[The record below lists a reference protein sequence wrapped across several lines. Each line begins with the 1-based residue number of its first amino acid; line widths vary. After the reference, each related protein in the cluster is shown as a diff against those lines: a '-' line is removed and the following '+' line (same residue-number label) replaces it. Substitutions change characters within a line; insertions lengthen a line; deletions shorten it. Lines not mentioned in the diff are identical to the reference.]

1 MVEKEKKLSSGK
13 KMSKVEQI
21 ELAKKLEVL
30 IEKRLGGHYGFSHN
44 GTDSLVSLKIVTS
57 EEKYIRWVKD
67 FLKPYKLPTL
77 RTKKNHGSGMKT
89 TVLINIP
96 KIPSETKTK
105 IESDFSRITS
115 ALVKKKGRI
124 VGADKKSEQNQEQL
138 NQEMIVPAQTK
149 SRRTKKEC
157 DHYAFSRFISK
168 VLAFEGL
175 NFKDLS
181 ITRCD
186 KLFRIN
192 SEDAEVIKLIAEA
205 SDYYFGK
212 KVSCVVADNKGVC
225 LSFEGADEECEQ
237 SQKFNFCYSPVVV
250 DEKDIE
256 KRLQRI
262 LPSRKYRLTQ
272 DGKFVHVVF
281 KSKKMEELM
290 FALLEMSWNIKDNE
304 NGFTVFPRFYEKPT
318 NSSQPETKAEGAANQ
333 VIIQK
338 IREDAFQELC
348 ALVESEDFV
357 FLDESLKKEVLD
369 KKEEYLRLKRVEK
382 VTAQARYLLEA
393 LGPIIKV

>member
-1 MVEKEKKLSSGK
+1 MVEKEKKPSSGK

-30 IEKRLGGHYGFSHN
+30 IEKRLGAHYGFSHN

-89 TVLINIP
+89 TILINIP
-96 KIPSETKTK
+96 KISSETKTK

-115 ALVKKKGRI
+115 ALVKKKGKMLG
-124 VGADKKSEQNQEQL
+124 VDKKPEQNPEQP
-138 NQEMIVPAQTK
+138 NQELVVPAPTK
-149 SRRTKKEC
+149 IRRTKKEC
-157 DHYAFSRFISK
+157 DHYAFSRFLSK

-181 ITRCD
+181 LTRCD

-192 SEDAEVIKLIAEA
+192 SEDAEVLKLIAEA

-212 KVSCVVADNKGVC
+212 KVSCVVADNNGVG
-225 LSFEGADEECEQ
+225 LSFERAGEECEQ

-256 KRLQRI
+256 RRLQRI
-262 LPSRKYRLTQ
+262 LPSRKYHLTQ
-272 DGKFVHVVF
+272 DGEFVRVVF
-281 KSKKMEELM
+281 KSKKVDDLVL
-290 FALLEMSWNIKDNE
+290 ALLEMGWNISDPK
-304 NGFTVFPRFYEKPT
+304 NGFTVLPRFYKES
-318 NSSQPETKAEGAANQ
+318 NDSSQPEIDAKVTEKVSKEDA
-333 VIIQK
+333 
-338 IREDAFQELC
+338 REVAFQELC
-348 ALVESEDFV
+348 TLVESEDFV
-357 FLDESLKKEVLD
+357 LLDESLKKEVLD